1 MNYRI
6 LFRDTLRLFRESKLL
21 WILGMFCFVSEAIY
35 RASVYSIGKPP
46 VPCIAYPLFFISLY
60 VSFVA
65 KCSLIYSANQILS
78 EQKPTY
84 AEAWGFSKTKLRR
97 IAWLYFLSIPLLMLS
112 GLIVMMVALSEIS
125 IVLTWVVDLVITSFF
140 LGSLFTFSIC
150 TIVIYNLEAGLALWT
165 GLAIV
170 GNNFFHVVVLNSIFL
185 ILQIGLN
192 LLVGNTLPGIFLIAP
207 LTVTMTVAYRAFIAK
222 GSYPALSNI
231 QPTA

>member
-1 MNYRI
+1 MNYRSI
-6 LFRDTLRLFRESKLL
+6 FRDTFRLFRESKLL
-21 WILGMFCFVSEAIY
+21 WILGIFSFVSEAIY

-46 VPCIAYPLFFISLY
+46 VPFIAYPLFFISLY
-60 VSFVA
+60 ISFVA

-84 AEAWGFSKTKLRR
+84 AEAWEFSKTKLGR
-97 IAWLYFLSIPLLMLS
+97 IAWLYFLSIPLVMFS
-112 GLIVMMVALSEIS
+112 AFIVVLIALSEIS
-125 IVLTWVVDLVITSFF
+125 TSLTWVVDLFISSFF

-150 TIVIYNLEAGLALWT
+150 TIVIHNLEAGLALWT
-165 GLAIV
+165 GLSIAV
-170 GNNFFHVVVLNSIFL
+170 NNFFQIVVLNSIFL

-192 LLVGNTLPGIFLIAP
+192 LLVGNALPGIFLIAP
-207 LTVTMTVAYRAFIAK
+207 ITVTMTAAYRAFIAK